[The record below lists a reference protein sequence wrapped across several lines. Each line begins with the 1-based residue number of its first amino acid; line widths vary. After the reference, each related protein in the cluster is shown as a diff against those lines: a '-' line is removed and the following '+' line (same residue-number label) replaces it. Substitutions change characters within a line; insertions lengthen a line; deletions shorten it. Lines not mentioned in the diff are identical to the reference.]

1 MDLPIDT
8 STLHCVVTEPCAP
21 RLDRE
26 TGAQRT
32 DRTTGLGIWDTGLL
46 VGDGTQATPL
56 RVKTF
61 SENSAPQMAPVM
73 VAGLRLTMLT
83 INGDVVQYFTAEEIR
98 PAATSGEWGP
108 APAAAPATV
117 RAAGTASDQ
126 GPAQGSGQGSGQG
139 SAPGKGAASSSAG
152 AGSGG
157 SPGSRSGGSAG
168 KAGA

>member
-21 RLDRE
+21 RIDRE

-32 DRTTGLGIWDTGLL
+32 DRTTGRPIFDTGLL
-46 VGDGTQATPL
+46 VGDGTQATPV

-61 SENSAPQMAPVM
+61 SENTAPQMAPVA

-98 PAATSGEWGP
+98 PAAAGEWGP
-108 APAAAPATV
+108 APASAH
-117 RAAGTASDQ
+117 
-126 GPAQGSGQGSGQG
+126 G
-139 SAPGKGAASSSAG
+139 SAPGSGPASGAGKGAASSSAG

-157 SPGSRSGGSAG
+157 SAGGSPGSRSGGTAG

>member
-21 RLDRE
+21 RIDRE

-32 DRTTGLGIWDTGLL
+32 DRTTGRPIFDTGLL
-46 VGDGTQATPL
+46 VGDGTQAAPL

-61 SENSAPQMAPVM
+61 SENTAPQMTPVA

-98 PAATSGEWGP
+98 PAAAAGEWGP
-108 APAAAPATV
+108 APASAQASAPAS
-117 RAAGTASDQ
+117 ADGSAPGSGTAS
-126 GPAQGSGQGSGQG
+126 G
-139 SAPGKGAASSSAG
+139 SASGKGAASSSAG
-152 AGSGG
+152 AGSGGSAGG